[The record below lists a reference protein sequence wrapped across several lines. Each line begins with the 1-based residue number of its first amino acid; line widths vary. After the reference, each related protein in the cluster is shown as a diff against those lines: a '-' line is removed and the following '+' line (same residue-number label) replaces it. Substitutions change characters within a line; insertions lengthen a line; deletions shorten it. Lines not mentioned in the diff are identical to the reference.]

1 MNIQTILICIGGIA
15 LGIFLVVSPLQLNAY
30 AIPAPEVPG
39 VSVSPSCGPRS
50 GFSVIINA
58 KGFEPNGVLAW
69 KLVDSDGNAPLIG
82 YFHIDTNGKVK
93 DTTAIDDVKL
103 GHYKLQ
109 VGDDRN
115 IDFKFD
121 SPSPTPTQSNIT
133 IPCKLDI
140 DKAGDKDNT
149 HKTQKIDSESK
160 CKIENED
167 KDHSKDNLNDL
178 TCSNEAQNLNDVQQ
192 IFGDGGGE
200 AAQSAQVAN
209 NETAPANNETQ

>member
-1 MNIQTILICIGGIA
+1 MA
-15 LGIFLVVSPLQLNAY
+15 LGIFLVVSPLHLNAY
-30 AIPAPEVPG
+30 AKPAPEVPG

-50 GFSVIINA
+50 GFSVLINA

-82 YFHIDTNGKVK
+82 YFHIDANGKVK
-93 DTTAIDDVKL
+93 DTTSIDDVKL

-149 HKTQKIDSESK
+149 HKTQKVDQESK
-160 CKIENED
+160 CKMENESE
-167 KDHSKDNLNDL
+167 DHSKDNVSDL
-178 TCSNEAQNLNDVQQ
+178 SCSNEAQNLNDVQQ
-192 IFGDGGGE
+192 IFGELCG
-200 AAQSAQVAN
+200 
-209 NETAPANNETQ
+209 

>member
-1 MNIQTILICIGGIA
+1 M
-15 LGIFLVVSPLQLNAY
+15 
-30 AIPAPEVPG
+30 
-39 VSVSPSCGPRS
+39 
-50 GFSVIINA
+50 
-58 KGFEPNGVLAW
+58 
-69 KLVDSDGNAPLIG
+69 DSDGNAPLIG
-82 YFHIDTNGKVK
+82 YFHIDGNGKVK
-93 DTTAIDDVKL
+93 DTTSIDDVKL

-140 DKAGDKDNT
+140 DKDGDKDNT
-149 HKTQKIDSESK
+149 HKTQKVDSESK

-178 TCSNEAQNLNDVQQ
+178 SCSNETQNLNDVQQ
-192 IFGDGGGE
+192 IFGDGGSKAISSQE
-200 AAQSAQVAN
+200 MNASRL
-209 NETAPANNETQ
+209 PIH

>member
-1 MNIQTILICIGGIA
+1 MNIQFMLIYIFGIA
-15 LGIFLVVSPLQLNAY
+15 LGIFLAINPIHLNTFAE
-30 AIPAPEVPG
+30 PTPEVPG
-39 VSVSPSCGPRS
+39 VLISPSCGPKS

-82 YFHIDTNGKVK
+82 YFHIDANGKVK
-93 DTTAIDDVKL
+93 DTTAIDDVKS

-121 SPSPTPTQSNIT
+121 SPSLIQSQSNIT

-149 HKTQKIDSESK
+149 HETQKVDQESK
-160 CKIENED
+160 CKVENED
-167 KDHSKDNLNDL
+167 KGHSKDNLNDL
-178 TCSNEAQNLNDVQQ
+178 SCSNEAQNLNDVQQ
-192 IFGDGGGE
+192 IFGDGVDE
-200 AAQSAQVAN
+200 VAQSAQVAGD
-209 NETAPANNETQ
+209 ETASAINEPQ